1 MDNATPRA
9 RLIGQ
14 HHRLGADGAI
24 ERKHVRRRGAS
35 APALRRLCRSL
46 CGGVHARQTRR
57 QLPVIIGSPRP
68 GGFGENASQRPQALL
83 HIRVGGP
90 GEIPAHHQRRAA
102 RRRLG
107 GPTRQQAA
115 WTQRTPPRLIR
126 AEEQPANGDVASRR
140 RRVAQHHHIEPRYAH
155 RGRRRT
161 QQHRPT
167 RRRGHIHSIRQKPPS
182 TPTTTI
188 SGGDTIN
195 ENEPTREPAQKLFQ
209 HLQRSRPRRIAHIH
223 MREIETRHNPNVM
236 SPRHRQKPQNIATR
250 VMLRRNQTAPTHG
263 AILETQ
269 TPLIVHTHR
278 QSVQLEP
285 RHRRQRLRQI
295 LQTPI
300 LAPHPQRHQT
310 QPTHRRVHHTAPS
323 QAATIRGQQQLQ
335 HRTRPIKHAPPS
347 VRSNPHHLAHI
358 NHITLRT
365 HPNTRTAHRQHHIA
379 GPRRRPR
386 RRTHNQTRHRR
397 QLPNK
402 PLHQTP
408 QHRHRTRIHHNPRP
422 PPQNKPATNN
432 TLPRTHRRH
441 NTPNTQTLNNTTNP
455 TDRRHLNNTTN
466 LTDRRHHPTRR
477 RRRHLIRRPEFPP
490 PIGRRVRPHSRRR
503 NTHQRARH
511 HQHHHQH
518 PHPPP
523 NTRPHP
529 TRPAS
534 APVSDQRPR
543 RQTPHPD
550 ARPLTRPPPTGG
562 AAGEHAPK
570 GRRRRGTRTQ
580 APPPP
585 PPPPDPATIS
595 APRPIPPRRATMTPT
610 LGGPRGTRGAD
621 RATRPVRPCAPVIR
635 WPRGLGWLTSEKN
648 TSRPPRRSTR
658 SPQRPTLTVTPRT
671 RRSLRS
677 PTKVLS

>member
-1 MDNATPRA
+1 
-9 RLIGQ
+9 
-14 HHRLGADGAI
+14 
-24 ERKHVRRRGAS
+24 
-35 APALRRLCRSL
+35 
-46 CGGVHARQTRR
+46 
-57 QLPVIIGSPRP
+57 
-68 GGFGENASQRPQALL
+68 
-83 HIRVGGP
+83 
-90 GEIPAHHQRRAA
+90 
-102 RRRLG
+102 
-107 GPTRQQAA
+107 
-115 WTQRTPPRLIR
+115 
-126 AEEQPANGDVASRR
+126 
-140 RRVAQHHHIEPRYAH
+140 
-155 RGRRRT
+155 
-161 QQHRPT
+161 
-167 RRRGHIHSIRQKPPS
+167 
-182 TPTTTI
+182 
-188 SGGDTIN
+188 
-195 ENEPTREPAQKLFQ
+195 
-209 HLQRSRPRRIAHIH
+209 
-223 MREIETRHNPNVM
+223 M
-236 SPRHRQKPQNIATR
+236 SPRHRQKPQNIGAR

-269 TPLIVHTHR
+269 TPLIVHTHA

-323 QAATIRGQQQLQ
+323 QAAAIRRQQQLQ
-335 HRTRPIKHAPPS
+335 HRTRPIKHAPRS

-432 TLPRTHRRH
+432 TLPRTHPRH
-441 NTPNTQTLNNTTNP
+441 NTPNLTDRRHLNNTTNP
-455 TDRRHLNNTTN
+455 TDRRHLDNTTNPTDRRHLDNTTNPTDRRHLDNTIN

-477 RRRHLIRRPEFPP
+477 RQRHLIRRPEFPP
-490 PIGRRVRPHSRRR
+490 PIGRRHHRTRRRVRPHSRRR

-529 TRPAS
+529 TRPAG
-534 APVSDQRPR
+534 APVSDQQPR
-543 RQTPHPD
+543 RQTAH
-550 ARPLTRPPPTGG
+550 PPPARRRR
-562 AAGEHAPK
+562 AAPPRN

-580 APPPP
+580 GPPPTPGPGHDFGP
-585 PPPPDPATIS
+585 PTDPPKAGNHDPHA
-595 APRPIPPRRATMTPT
+595 
-610 LGGPRGTRGAD
+610 
-621 RATRPVRPCAPVIR
+621 
-635 WPRGLGWLTSEKN
+635 GW
-648 TSRPPRRSTR
+648 
-658 SPQRPTLTVTPRT
+658 PQRDTGR
-671 RRSLRS
+671 
-677 PTKVLS
+677 